1 MLRTKS
7 VKLLKSAGR
16 TLWKIVSWPFRWIV
30 SLFFNEW
37 QVTIWYDPV
46 KKSTY
51 KFKWLEKCESKHIRG
66 RLVSGE
72 PFEMKTQ
79 EPFNFQIK
87 KVK

>member
-1 MLRTKS
+1 MK
-7 VKLLKSAGR
+7 KIGP
-16 TLWKIVSWPFRWIV
+16 TLSKTVSFVGHLIAKPFIWFWK
-30 SLFFNEW
+30 LFFSEW
-37 QVTIWYDPV
+37 EVTIWYDPM
-46 KKSTY
+46 KKTAY
-51 KFKWLEKCESKHIRG
+51 NFKYISKIDSKTLKG